1 MWKNDDIS
9 HFMKYED
16 ILSVL
21 DECNDSC
28 IFIWNITDDH
38 YSISRKAVDKF
49 NLENNSF
56 NQVLKTLEDVVYP
69 DDAALLNEDVERLIR
84 DKEGIHDL
92 EYRWYNKNHQPVWIQ
107 CKGRL
112 VNDNENNRLFLI
124 GSISELGKR
133 SKYDNNTSLSRE
145 LMLEHEYTQLMNKKD
160 AVKGYF
166 LIIGV
171 DKFKLINERYGT
183 NVGDQVLVDVAQ
195 CIVNATGTRKNV
207 YRLKG
212 DEFGILVTGNMTDSD
227 MEAKK
232 LYKEVRCEIDEMIKS
247 RNFNLFYT
255 ISGGAFSFDTK
266 KDSFAFMIKNARF
279 ALHRAKL
286 TGRNIFVAYNSQD
299 YNDYIK
305 RIELQDKLR
314 DSIVNDF
321 EGFEVYYQ
329 PVYKSDKNKVEG
341 AEALI
346 RWNSKDYGFMS
357 PAAFIPL
364 LEESSL
370 IIPLGRWIIK
380 QAAMQCKKWMA
391 INSAFSI
398 NINLS
403 FVQILKSDV
412 VKDIVNCVN
421 ETGIDHQH
429 IIFEATESGNLDSNI
444 MVKNVLSEISGQGF
458 DLAVDDFG
466 TGYSNLRY
474 IRDLMFKIIKV
485 DRAFIQNIDSN
496 KDNYTMVKFIINMA
510 HDLNLKVCVEGVETK
525 EELDCVL
532 QLGADSIQ
540 GYYYGKPMPAG
551 EFEKKYL

>member
-49 NLENNSF
+49 NLDNNSF
-56 NQVLKTLEDVVYP
+56 NHVLKTLENVVYP
-69 DDAALLNEDVERLIR
+69 DDAPMLDEDVKRLIR
-84 DKEGIHDL
+84 DKAGLHNL
-92 EYRWYNKNHQPVWIQ
+92 EYRWYNKNHQPVWIR
-107 CKGRL
+107 CKGQV

-124 GSISELGKR
+124 GSISELGTR
-133 SKYDNNTSLSRE
+133 NKYDNNTSLSKE
-145 LMLEHEYTQLMNKKD
+145 LVLEHEYKNFINQNKT
-160 AVKGYF
+160 VKGYF

-171 DKFKLINERYGT
+171 DKFKSINERYGT
-183 NVGDQVLVDVAQ
+183 DIGDQVLADVAQ
-195 CIVNATGTRKNV
+195 CIVNIIGTRPPV
-207 YRLKG
+207 YRLRG
-212 DEFGILVTGNMTDSD
+212 DEFGILVTGDGTDFD

-255 ISGGAFSFDTK
+255 ISGGAYSFDAK
-266 KDSFAFMIKNARF
+266 NDSFATMIKNARF

-286 TGRNIFVAYNSQD
+286 IGRNIFVAYNNED
-299 YNDYIK
+299 YNNYIK
-305 RIELQDKLR
+305 KIELQDKLR

-329 PVYKSDKNKVEG
+329 PVYKTNKNKVEG

-357 PAAFIPL
+357 PVEFIPL
-364 LEESSL
+364 LEESYL

-380 QAAMQCKKWMA
+380 QATMQCKKWMA
-391 INSAFSI
+391 VSRDFSI

-421 ETGIDHQH
+421 ETGIDHEH
-429 IIFEATESGNLDSNI
+429 IVFEATESGKLDSNI
-444 MVKNVLSEISGQGF
+444 MVKNVLTELSGQGF

-474 IRDLMFKIIKV
+474 IRDMLFKIIKV

-510 HDLNLKVCVEGVETK
+510 HDLNLKVCVEGVET
-525 EELDCVL
+525 ENELSCVL
-532 QLGADSIQ
+532 ELGADSVQ
-540 GYYYGKPMPAG
+540 GYYYGKPMQAG
-551 EFEKKYL
+551 EFEKKYF